1 MQKIYFD
8 NAATTPVRAEVIA
21 KMQDALA
28 NCFGNPSSTHGFGRS
43 AKTEIEQARKII
55 AKYLNAQP
63 SEIVFTS
70 GGTEADNMILR
81 SAVRDLGIQTIITS
95 KIEHHAVL
103 HTADALQK
111 EFGIH
116 LEFVDLDKFGNP
128 DLQHLEQLLEADESK
143 KLVSLMHVN
152 NEIGNILDIHKIAV
166 ICKSK
171 GALLHSDTVQ
181 SIGHFHWDVQFT
193 PIDFMV
199 AAAHKFHGPK
209 GVGFAFIRKNTKLEP
224 LILGGSQERGYRAGT
239 EALHNIVGLKEAFV
253 AAYDN
258 LEQEKQ
264 YISDL
269 KEYFIEN
276 IKVAIPGIVFNGYS
290 GNLERSTYTLVN
302 VCLPFSVE
310 KSQMLLFHLDIKGI
324 ACSRGSACQSGA
336 NAGSHVLAEILSVE
350 ELQKP
355 SVRFSFSKY
364 NTRQEVD
371 YVISV
376 LKEFNQT

>member
-302 VCLPFSVE
+302 VCLPFSEE